1 MAFGTLATL
10 AIAAGVVGTAA
21 GIATP
26 IAGASARKKEA
37 AAKEAQANSMAAMY
51 GGSSAASKPMTR
63 AQMLAG
69 NPSILSTPSSNGA
82 LSGRGRL
89 LGN

>member
-10 AIAAGVVGTAA
+10 AIAAGVVGTATPL
-21 GIATP
+21 ATS
-26 IAGASARKKEA
+26 SARKKEA

-51 GGSSAASKPMTR
+51 GGSSSSASKPMTR